1 LKPEDHRWENKEM
14 SNLPDNLKYTKTH
27 EWVQENTDGTLTV
40 GITDHAQGLLGDL
53 VFVEL
58 PETGVIVG
66 AGDECA
72 VLESVKA
79 ASDLYS
85 PVSGEIIEVNELLA
99 DNPDAINKDAYGD
112 GWIFKLQPTDDSE
125 LDDLLDATSYLE
137 VASAEDH

>member
-1 LKPEDHRWENKEM
+1 M